1 MISEKLT
8 GQNLTLLLVVMVN
21 VMKNGFVPRK
31 KHGMM
36 ENG

>member
-8 GQNLTLLLVVMVN
+8 GQNLTTSLVAMVN
-21 VMKNGFVPRK
+21 VMKNEFVPRK